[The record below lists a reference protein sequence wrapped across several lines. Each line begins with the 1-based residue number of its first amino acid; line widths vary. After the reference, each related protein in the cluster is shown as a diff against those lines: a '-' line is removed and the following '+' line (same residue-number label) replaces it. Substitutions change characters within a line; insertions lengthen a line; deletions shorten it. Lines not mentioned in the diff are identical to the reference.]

1 MVLPKFLPPALVLQS
16 VSGPRTKPLPP
27 TQMSSHSGNA
37 TVAESIKSGEL
48 VPLRQDFQPPPI
60 PVSLVYSPY
69 RFMPVKLRAFL
80 DFALPRLRARLGD
93 LPKSI
98 VPRKRISR
106 RM

>member
-1 MVLPKFLPPALVLQS
+1 
-16 VSGPRTKPLPP
+16 
-27 TQMSSHSGNA
+27 MSSHSGNA
-37 TVAESIKSGEL
+37 TVAESIKSGEF
-48 VPLRQDFQPPPI
+48 VPLLQDFQPPPI
-60 PVSLVYSPY
+60 PVSLVYSPH

-106 RM
+106 RV